1 MNKILLFSLSILCCL
16 FANTQELLTS
26 SRYPLSG
33 VGLGSTVFMEDPLK
47 PMEVSGTH
55 NVDRRFRLELVYNR
69 NTHSDI
75 VGSTNWRL
83 TMNFKNTITSQEESL
98 TIEFTPSGTS
108 RYASWADFKTTGQPL
123 DYNMTW
129 SVTQMTIEKYNSGS
143 SSWVSAT
150 IADLPLSDI
159 HLEAQ
164 VFNDRIVK
172 LSNTGPKLSVLNGN
186 QLSWTHVEGG
196 IEYDVEWV
204 FIHES
209 DQFTYTTAQSPFD
222 FREPV
227 RITTYKHSHL
237 LDLVYPKGTLYFRVR
252 ARGYVFKGA
261 SNKEVYSNGSWSY
274 AKKTGSGNMSLVITA
289 DFEGKKTWQYAV
301 SYAENGLSSSSMTY
315 YDGSLRARQQ
325 LIQHKSTGYVLA
337 SSSSYDYEGRSSVQI
352 VPTPINGNS
361 LNYYNN
367 LHLDATGGTFD
378 KADFDLGTSAPM
390 GTGSGAGRYYSSAND
405 LTNDP
410 FRSRIPD
417 AEGYAYIQ
425 TILSND
431 NQVRPK
437 VSSGVGFAHRMGGGH
452 ETYFYYTKPTD
463 RDLRELFG
471 SNVGNLSHY
480 DKQVKI
486 DINGQA
492 SVTYLDQDGNVIAA
506 GLMNSAPTNLLP
518 IDNNPGGVPVT
529 TVSSLMPMN
538 QITTD
543 ANGNLQSVVDYTHLN
558 LGTNSITLTYDL
570 IHGGVNSI
578 GQYFGT
584 SCASCFYE
592 LEIRVFAPNGSLVD
606 LAYSSQTVSGS
617 PMNVIRERYSADQ
630 LNCASPNFDPALA
643 IVTKTL
649 TLNQQ
654 GEYRIQKTLR
664 VDQQAV
670 ANYIST
676 TGMNLPGA
684 PDLNDYLDSYLLN
697 VVTTGCGFDCTSY
710 YEQECREDLGLPITG
725 PSSAFT
731 TQQQTDLAN
740 CIGSKCSSATSVDG
754 VMDEISDDP
763 AQCDMLLNVLR
774 TDLSPGGW
782 VFETDA
788 VWRANAT
795 NWDHNY
801 VKEDGSGNFNPTSLA
816 DLEANWETSWWNNA
830 SLIASHPEYCHYQKC
845 VTLSALK
852 GYLYTINSV
861 TALSA
866 AQPVYI
872 NGSGDMVVSNDPISG
887 HPLYSSGFSSFLSGL
902 NNNFQGT
909 GGSIYD
915 YVLTMISSYP
925 DLFKDASG
933 NPLPNPSTALDNRIW
948 MYVRSIYMGEREKYM
963 EQNYSPS
970 CAYLDNPNANF
981 IDPQINTPGANPA
994 MDYIGAMDGDCGTIC
1009 SNNVSVWM
1017 SAITADCDNLT
1028 QTQLNTIQNQLQS
1041 YCLSDCDGLSNM
1053 FGSIQMSDILNGNT
1067 YLQAVQGVLTSASCS
1082 LNLSSMAVD
1091 DTCSSPE
1098 TVTYPGVMVLGSFNN
1113 VRVSLLTSLAADL
1126 NGSTVHYNQFYT
1138 SPLIYSLANA
1148 STEFSYAHWISTNM
1162 QVRLKNGSTTLAVYN
1177 VKDLASIEVI
1187 NYTISGSSLS
1197 FNIKVTL
1204 LTGVTAFYTINN
1216 FDLRNS
1222 SGNWSFYGMDKAGG
1236 VRDIT
1241 YKYCAPDLT
1250 PYDDEF
1256 SLQDWIDD
1264 CVEDVLSEAT
1274 TLANVHFAQDYED
1287 FINGLA
1293 LSFSTSCFGGN
1304 LQEQFSITYGKCEYY
1319 YTLYYYDQAG
1329 NLVQTV
1335 PPAGVH
1341 ITAASG
1347 FNAQGVW
1354 DGVTQ
1359 PTHRLKTIY
1368 TYNSLNQIFKSNTPD
1383 GGVSQ
1388 IWFNSAQQ
1396 PRFSQSSRQ
1405 VIQGRISYTKYDA
1418 LGRATESGE
1427 FGSTPIGSALS
1438 YLDVNTYPTATTT
1451 YPNYDVVKT
1460 VYHKQTLVL
1469 NSALGWNPKDLN
1481 NRVAAVLAYESH
1493 KGVDANY
1500 DNAIFYNY
1508 DIHGNVK
1515 QLLTDIPLMG
1525 ANNRYKTVDYQYDV
1539 YSGKILKVT
1548 YQKEKEDQLLH
1559 RYSYD
1564 DDNRLVSAQTS
1575 RDGIKWDMDAQYYYY
1590 LQGPLARTELG
1601 EDKVQGLDYA
1611 YTLHGWLKG
1620 VNSNSLVATRDMGRD
1635 GGTQTHKDRYVA
1647 QDAFGY
1653 SLTYY
1658 NSGTEVD
1665 YKPIVTPTAATNWLS
1680 GSENAFLTGTTAQVN
1695 LYNGNI
1701 RAMVTAIRK
1710 PDNNLLG
1717 NVARVY
1723 KYDQLNRLKEAQTY
1737 TATNQVANNSWA
1749 GVLATNTHF
1758 SSYTYD
1764 LNGNINTFNRR
1775 NDVGNW
1781 IDQMSYGYEKSGMEL
1796 ISNRL
1801 YHVDDAVGSVVF
1813 TDDIDDMGSLVTGGD
1828 INHPTLGNN
1837 YVYDA
1842 SGRLIKDKQEQIESI
1857 VWNVQCKV
1865 SKIVRTSGS
1874 TRPDLEFR
1882 YNGLGQ
1888 RIVKIVKP
1896 KNANG
1901 TINTAQIKTTY
1912 YSLDIQGNL
1921 LATYTQMGDVATT
1934 FASTGLNNTA
1944 MMLEDFH
1951 LYGASRLGTQ
1961 VVDQSLSTAA
1971 NVSFTSSDNRAS
1983 ALLRTTLTTYS
1994 ASGTMYVQYRLGST
2008 LLNDPYAWNTVLG
2021 LDANVNGL
2029 LKAIN
2034 SKTVVTD
2041 VSASLWYD
2049 KNASGTVCVELMFGQ
2064 PGNWINQTLSVYTGA
2079 TASVALNTTLTTGVH
2094 MARQF
2099 GYGINKGSVTV
2110 GTKRYEL
2117 TNHLG
2122 NVLATISDRKWGVDD
2137 GIYNLSTGAKTSSSP
2152 DKITDYYLATI
2163 LTYSDYDPFG
2173 TQQSGRFGGED
2184 YRYGFQGQEMDNE
2197 MKGQGNSLN
2206 YEYRMH
2212 DSRLGRFFSVD
2223 PLAPKYPHNS
2233 SYAFSENKVIHAV
2246 ELEGLE
2252 SKVIVDNST
2261 KEHKEKHVITSGTV
2275 AFQKL
2280 IAEGNVHGD
2289 ALHSII
2295 MNDPYFNFYGTV
2307 TFKATGMRTEYESQY
2322 IIFQKAVHYV
2332 TYNISWDSYDFIGR
2346 ATVRKTK
2353 IKLKAGETY
2362 FSGIADIPA
2371 VIIPELILAKYGLL
2385 FKGSITAGIQKAL
2398 NLPFVKGSLD
2408 RLKDITT
2415 RVAGGEKGA
2424 IGELKVLRHFM
2435 DAGKTVELVA
2445 ETNAKKTVDFIV
2457 GGVSIEVKTWSGLGK
2472 GSGKDIVEG
2481 LGKFGNEGGEF
2492 FIVNNTKFSNAEVL
2506 DFVKSIK
2513 SVEIPENIKITVMK
2527 GSELPK
2533 VFGN

>member
-33 VGLGSTVFMEDPLK
+33 VGLGSTIFMEDPLK
-47 PMEVSGTH
+47 PMEVSGSH

-83 TMNFKNTITSQEESL
+83 TMTVKNIQTSQEEPL
-98 TIEFTPSGTS
+98 TVEFTPSGTS
-108 RYASWADFKTTGQPL
+108 RYVSWADFKTTGQAL

-129 SVTQMTIEKYNSGS
+129 SVTQMVIEKYSSGS

-150 IADLPLSDI
+150 IADLPLADI

-172 LSNTGPKLSVLNGN
+172 LSNTGPKLSILNGN
-186 QLSWTHVEGG
+186 QLSWTHVDGG

-209 DQFTYTTAQSPFD
+209 DQFTYSTAQSPFD

-227 RITTYKHSHL
+227 RITTFRHSHL

-274 AKKTGSGNMSLVITA
+274 AKKTGSGNMSLAITT
-289 DFEGKKTWQYAV
+289 DFESKKTWLYNV
-301 SYAENGLSSSSMTY
+301 VYSDNGLAQSSMTY
-315 YDGSLRARQQ
+315 YDGSLRERQQ
-325 LIQHKSTGYVLA
+325 LTQQKSTGQVVAEA
-337 SSSSYDYEGRSSVQI
+337 SLYDYEGRPSVQVI
-352 VPTPINGNS
+352 PTPVNTNS

-367 LHLDATGGTFD
+367 LHRDAAGGAFD
-378 KADFDLGTSAPM
+378 KSDFDLGTSAPM
-390 GTGSGAGRYYSSAND
+390 GTASGAGRYYSSDND
-405 LTNDP
+405 LTDP
-410 FRSRIPD
+410 FKAQIPN
-417 AEGYAYIQ
+417 AEGYPYFQGIV
-425 TILSND
+425 SND
-431 NQVRPK
+431 NLGRPK
-437 VSSGVGFAHRMGGGH
+437 VGSGFGLTHRIGGNH
-452 ETYFYYTKPTD
+452 ENYFYYVKPTD

-471 SNVGNLSHY
+471 SNVGDLSHY
-480 DKQVKI
+480 DKQVLV
-486 DINGQA
+486 DMNGQA
-492 SVTYLDQDGNVIAA
+492 STTYTDQYGRIVAT
-506 GLMNSAPTNLLP
+506 GLMNEAPQNLVPL
-518 IDNNPGGVPVT
+518 DNNPAGVPIT

-558 LGTNSITLTYDL
+558 LGTNTITLTYDL
-570 IHGGVNSI
+570 VHGGINSI
-578 GQYFGT
+578 GEYFGT

-606 LAYSSQTVSGS
+606 LAYNSQTVSGS

-630 LNCASPNFDPALA
+630 LNCASPSFDPALA
-643 IVTKTL
+643 VVTKTL
-649 TLNQQ
+649 TLSQQ

-697 VVTTGCGFDCTSY
+697 VVTTGCGFDCQSY

-763 AQCDMLLNVLR
+763 AQCDMLLNVLK
-774 TDLSPGGW
+774 TDVSPGGW

-788 VWRANAT
+788 VWRANSA

-816 DLEANWETSWWNNA
+816 DLEANWETSWWNNT

-861 TALSA
+861 TSLSA

-872 NGSGDMVVSNDPISG
+872 NGSGDMIVSNDPISG

-933 NPLPNPSTALDNRIW
+933 VLLPNPSTALDNRIW
-948 MYVRSIYMGEREKYM
+948 MYVRSIYMGEREKYI

-994 MDYIGAMDGDCGTIC
+994 MDYIGAMDGDCGEIC
-1009 SNNVSVWM
+1009 SNNVAVWM

-1091 DTCSSPE
+1091 DTCSNPQ
-1098 TVTYPGVMVLGSFNN
+1098 TITYPGVMVLGSINN
-1113 VRVSLLTSLAADL
+1113 ARVSLLTSLAADL
-1126 NGSTVHYNQFYT
+1126 NGSVVHYNQFFT

-1148 STEFSYAHWISTNM
+1148 ATLFSYAHWTSTNM
-1162 QVRLKNGSTTLAVYN
+1162 QIRLVNGVTTLATYN
-1177 VKDLASIEVI
+1177 VQDLTSIEIV
-1187 NYTISGSSLS
+1187 NYTISGINLS

-1204 LTGVTAFYTINN
+1204 LNGTTVFYTINS
-1216 FDLRNS
+1216 FGLRNS
-1222 SGNWSFYGMDKAGG
+1222 SGSWNSFELDKTSGT
-1236 VRDIT
+1236 RNIT
-1241 YKYCAPDLT
+1241 YEYCAPDLS
-1250 PYDDEF
+1250 PYDEEF
-1256 SLQDWIDD
+1256 SLQEWVDD
-1264 CVEDVLSEAT
+1264 CVEDVLAEAT
-1274 TLANVHFAQDYED
+1274 TLANVHFAQDYEN

-1341 ITAASG
+1341 ITAVSG

-1359 PTHRLKTIY
+1359 PTHRLKTNY
-1368 TYNSLNQIFKSNTPD
+1368 TYNSLNQLFKTNTPD

-1388 IWFNSAQQ
+1388 IWYNSAQQ
-1396 PRFSQSSRQ
+1396 PRFSQTASQ
-1405 VIQGRISYTKYDA
+1405 LAQGRISYSKYDA
-1418 LGRATESGE
+1418 LGRSVESGE
-1427 FGSTPIGSALS
+1427 FGSTPIGSAIG
-1438 YLDVNTYPTATTT
+1438 YVDVNTYPTATTT
-1451 YPNYDVVKT
+1451 YPNYSVIKT
-1460 VYHKQTLVL
+1460 VYHKQTLAL

-1508 DIHGNVK
+1508 DIMGNVK

-1525 ANNRYKTVDYQYDV
+1525 ANNRYKTIDYQYDV
-1539 YSGKILKVT
+1539 YSGNMLKVT

-1564 DDNRLVSAQTS
+1564 DDNRLVTTQTS
-1575 RDGIKWDMDAQYYYY
+1575 RDGVKWDMDAQYYYY
-1590 LQGPLARTELG
+1590 LHGPLARTELG

-1611 YTLHGWLKG
+1611 YTLQGWLKG

-1635 GGTQTHKDRYVA
+1635 GGTQTHKNRYVA

-1658 NSGTEVD
+1658 NSETEVD
-1665 YKPIVTPTAATNWLS
+1665 YKPIVTPSAATNWLS

-1737 TATNQVANNSWA
+1737 TATNQVANNNWTGA
-1749 GVLATNTHF
+1749 LTTNAHF
-1758 SSYTYD
+1758 SSYSYD
-1764 LNGNINTFNRR
+1764 LNGNINAFNRR
-1775 NDVGNW
+1775 NDAGNW
-1781 IDQMSYGYEKSGMEL
+1781 MDQMSYGYDKSGTEL
-1796 ISNRL
+1796 VSNRL
-1801 YHVDDAVGSVVF
+1801 YHIDEPNSLSGVS
-1813 TDDIDDMGSLVTGGD
+1813 TDDIDYMGTMVTG
-1828 INHPTLGNN
+1828 INVNHPTLGNN

-1857 VWNVQCKV
+1857 VWNAQSKV
-1865 SKIVRTSGS
+1865 SKIIRSPGS
-1874 TRPDLEFR
+1874 IKSDLEFR
-1882 YNGLGQ
+1882 YNGMGH
-1888 RIVKIVKP
+1888 RVVKIVKP

-1912 YSLDIQGNL
+1912 YSLDAQDNL
-1921 LATYTQMGDVATT
+1921 IATYTQMGDVATT

-1951 LYGASRLGTQ
+1951 LYGASRLGIQ
-1961 VVDQSLSTAA
+1961 VVDKTLSTTA

-1994 ASGTMYVQYRLGST
+1994 ASGTTYVQYRLGTGT
-2008 LLNDPYAWNTVLG
+2008 LLNDPYAWNTALG

-2034 SKTVVTD
+2034 SKTVATD

-2049 KNASGTVCVELMFGQ
+2049 KNASGTVYIELMFGQ
-2064 PGNWINQTLSVYTGA
+2064 PGNWLNQTLTVLTGA
-2079 TASVALNTTLTTGVH
+2079 TASVADNNALTTGAH

-2099 GYGINKGSVTV
+2099 GYGVNKGTVTV

-2117 TNHLG
+2117 INHLG

-2137 GIYNLSTGAKTSSSP
+2137 GVYTLGTGVKTSSSP
-2152 DKITDYYLATI
+2152 DKITDYYISTI

-2184 YRYGFQGQEMDNE
+2184 YRYGFNGMEEDLE
-2197 MKGQGNSLN
+2197 VKGQGNS
-2206 YEYRMH
+2206 YTTEWRQY
-2212 DSRLGRFFSVD
+2212 DPRLGRWLSME
-2223 PLAPKYPHNS
+2223 PLAAEMPSQSPYSFANNNPIYGSDPDGDICLPCMLLNGLLDFGGQILGGMAQGMS
-2233 SYAFSENKVIHAV
+2233 FSESLSEVSWWSV
-2246 ELEGLE
+2246 GWSVLEGA
-2252 SKVIVDNST
+2252 SP
-2261 KEHKEKHVITSGTV
+2261 GGV
-2275 AFQKL
+2275 AKT
-2280 IAEGNVHGD
+2280 IA
-2289 ALHSII
+2289 
-2295 MNDPYFNFYGTV
+2295 
-2307 TFKATGMRTEYESQY
+2307 K
-2322 IIFQKAVHYV
+2322 
-2332 TYNISWDSYDFIGR
+2332 
-2346 ATVRKTK
+2346 
-2353 IKLKAGETY
+2353 
-2362 FSGIADIPA
+2362 
-2371 VIIPELILAKYGLL
+2371 
-2385 FKGSITAGIQKAL
+2385 
-2398 NLPFVKGSLD
+2398 FVKNPVFKPFIDEIISA
-2408 RLKDITT
+2408 
-2415 RVAGGEKGA
+2415 VADA
-2424 IGELKVLRHFM
+2424 IGEYIDDGNFSTEQYLKTLLYGKAADKVTKGIKTKKAVNYKKALKQHTRTADRAKRM
-2435 DAGKTVELVA
+2435 AGKNARQTRKTAAKDMEKKVKKTEQKLHYHNEVPAKIVKETYKAADKIGTKSEKDMKKQQEEVKETKQKTSDKGIPTVYTSGSDEWKPVGERYKKEGSSLWYQLEQKTNADGTVEKR
-2445 ETNAKKTVDFIV
+2445 ER
-2457 GGVSIEVKTWSGLGK
+2457 GLP
-2472 GSGKDIVEG
+2472 I
-2481 LGKFGNEGGEF
+2481 F
-2492 FIVNNTKFSNAEVL
+2492 
-2506 DFVKSIK
+2506 
-2513 SVEIPENIKITVMK
+2513 
-2527 GSELPK
+2527 
-2533 VFGN
+2533 